1 MELRDWILDDLELV
15 HTRISKQVLGIVPS
29 ERWHEQV
36 DGGGSTIV
44 TVLWH
49 LSRHIDVGFN
59 AVLLGGDEILGEW
72 ASRLS
77 DRDVS
82 GGPGLAEAGD
92 TDVVDT
98 LDPEAVAGY
107 WDALMTGVRAWAP
120 EADLSALDT
129 VPDSAAGL
137 ARVGVPE
144 DGYPWLYKMWS
155 GQKGAFYLRWETIG
169 HGITHLGEM
178 VSIRNRMGLSPF

>member
-1 MELRDWILDDLELV
+1 MELRDWILDDLDLV
-15 HTRISKQVLGIVPS
+15 HTRITNQVLGIIPA

-49 LSRHIDVGFN
+49 LSRHVDVGLN
-59 AVLLGGDEILGEW
+59 VVLRGADELLGDW
-72 ASRLS
+72 AARLS

-92 TDVVDT
+92 TEVVDT
-98 LDPEAVAGY
+98 LDPRAVAGY
-107 WDALMTGVRAWAP
+107 WDALMTGAREWAAG
-120 EADLSALDT
+120 ADLSVLDS

-137 ARVGVPE
+137 ARAGVPR
-144 DGYPWLYKMWS
+144 DSYPWLYNMWDAKPGS
-155 GQKGAFYLRWETIG
+155 FYLRWETIG